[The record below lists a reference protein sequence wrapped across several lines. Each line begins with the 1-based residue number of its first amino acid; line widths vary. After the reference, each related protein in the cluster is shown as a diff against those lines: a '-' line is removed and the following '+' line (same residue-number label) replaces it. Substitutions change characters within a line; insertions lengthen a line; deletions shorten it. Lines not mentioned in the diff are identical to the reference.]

1 MPSQP
6 ESILAM
12 PVGAHVP
19 HPLRPYEPLIV
30 NVALTGMIA
39 QRSDSPH
46 VPLTAEEI
54 VEDGAACA
62 AAGASILH
70 LHARDD
76 QGRPAWRREAYA
88 SILEGLRDR
97 CPAVVLCVST
107 SGREVAELDRRAD
120 VLALDGQARPDM
132 ASLTLGSLNFRT
144 QASVNAPA
152 TIVALAAAMT
162 ERGIRPELEI
172 FDTGMAYLANEL
184 VHRGVLQAPLY
195 ANLLLG
201 APNTA
206 PATAGDLAGLV
217 GGLPPGTTWAVG
229 GLGAFQLPMN
239 AFAVFMG
246 GHIRTGLEDNLW
258 LDTARQTPATNVA
271 LVERA
276 VALAGIAGRA
286 IATPEQVRGRLGL
299 PGSAAFV
306 SKDVQSVFQ
315 DLG

>member
-1 MPSQP
+1 VPP
-6 ESILAM
+6 G
-12 PVGAHVP
+12 PHVP

-46 VPLTAEEI
+46 VPLTTAEI
-54 VEDGAACA
+54 IADGVACA

-70 LHARDD
+70 LHARDAEGGPD
-76 QGRPAWRREAYA
+76 WRSEAYA
-88 SILEGLRDR
+88 PILEGLRDSA
-97 CPAVVLCVST
+97 PEVVLCVST
-107 SGREVAELDRRAD
+107 SGRDVAELDRRAD
-120 VLALDGQARPDM
+120 VLALDGQAKPDM

-144 QASVNAPA
+144 QASVNAPR
-152 TIVALAAAMT
+152 TIVALAEAMA

-172 FDTGMAYLANEL
+172 FDTGMSYLASEL
-184 VHRGVLQAPLY
+184 LHRGVLQAPLY

-201 APNTA
+201 GPNTS

-217 GGLPPGTTWAVG
+217 GSLPAGTTWAVG

-239 AFAVFMG
+239 AFGVFMG
-246 GHIRTGLEDNLW
+246 GHVRTGLEDNLW
-258 LDTARQTPATNVA
+258 FDAARSAPATNVA

-286 IATPEQVRGRLGL
+286 VATPAQTRAHLGL
-299 PGSAAFV
+299 PVHRGRCPKM
-306 SKDVQSVFQ
+306 SKPLLIAQ
-315 DLG
+315 G